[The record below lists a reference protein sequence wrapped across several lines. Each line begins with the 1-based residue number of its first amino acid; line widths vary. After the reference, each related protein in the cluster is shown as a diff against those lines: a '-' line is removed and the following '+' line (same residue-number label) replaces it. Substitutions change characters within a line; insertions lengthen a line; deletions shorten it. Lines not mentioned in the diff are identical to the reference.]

1 MTPRVLLS
9 EEADREERDERQ
21 KLRVLEGK
29 FESLLDRRHKLLGEL
44 RKLSDE
50 QRALFER
57 RDEPQAEVEKLHH
70 AHGQLGR
77 HLTELR
83 HARDA
88 ARRKAD
94 EAVVRRRE
102 LLLTFDKGEHERP
115 EAIRREIAELE
126 LQQQTRALKLDAE
139 NALIARLRKRAADLK
154 EAEGRVAVVAEHA
167 RLRKEADAAVV
178 AARAE
183 VERLGDELQKARTER
198 DATMGAIRDKLQSAG
213 SLVAQLREKGKAR
226 SELMKEVDTVS
237 RELDAVD
244 REGRELIARSRARRA
259 EALRTLRQYSGR
271 RRPAEDTLASV
282 AEAHLEELMKRGKVT
297 L

>member
-1 MTPRVLLS
+1 VTPRVVLS
-9 EEADREERDERQ
+9 EEADREDRDERQ
-21 KLRVLEGK
+21 KLRTLEGK
-29 FESLLDRRHKLLGEL
+29 FESLLERRRKLLGEL

-50 QRALFER
+50 QRALFDR

-77 HLTELR
+77 RLAEIR
-83 HARDA
+83 SQRDA
-88 ARRKAD
+88 ARRKVD

-126 LQQQTRALKLDAE
+126 LRQQTRALKIGEE
-139 NALIARLRKRAADLK
+139 NALIAHLRKRAADLK

-167 RLRKEADAAVV
+167 RLRKEADAAVL

-183 VERLGDELQKARTER
+183 VEHLADELQKARAER
-198 DATMGAIRDKLQSAG
+198 DGTMVAIRDKLQAAG
-213 SLVAQLREKGKAR
+213 GLVAQLREKGKAR

-271 RRPAEDTLASV
+271 RRPAEEAIASV